1 MRSGVGFDAH
11 RFAPDRSLVIG
22 GVTIE
27 HHLGLSGHSDADVLS
42 HAVGDALLGAAGL
55 GDLGSRFPA
64 EEKWKGISSLVLL
77 EDIAG
82 EVRQNGW
89 RIANVDATVVAEA
102 PRLASHVTAMRAKV
116 AGALGIEADLVSVK
130 ATTTDGMGFTGRGEG
145 IACIAIAS
153 LEPSG
158 PGG

>member
-11 RFAPDRSLVIG
+11 RFAPDRPLVIG

-55 GDLGSRFPA
+55 GDLGEWFPSD
-64 EEKWKGISSLVLL
+64 EKWKGVSSLTLL
-77 EDIAG
+77 EDIARAL
-82 EVRQNGW
+82 RQAGW
-89 RIANVDATVVAEA
+89 RIGNVDATVMAEA
-102 PRLASHVTAMRAKV
+102 PRLAPHARAMREKI
-116 AGALGIEADLVSVK
+116 AGALGIAADLVSVK

-145 IACIAIAS
+145 MACIAIAS
-153 LEPSG
+153 LESG
-158 PGG
+158 SGY